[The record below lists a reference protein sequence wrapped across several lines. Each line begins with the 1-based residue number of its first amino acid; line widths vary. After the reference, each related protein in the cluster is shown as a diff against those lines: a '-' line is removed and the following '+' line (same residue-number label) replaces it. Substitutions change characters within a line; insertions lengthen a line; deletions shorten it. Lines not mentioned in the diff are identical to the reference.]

1 MKKIILGLALLLL
14 FSTHIFAKKVAFLI
28 GVGNIP
34 NNLLKTHEDIETMK
48 VLIGN
53 TYDDVIVLEDDRA
66 TYVNVKK
73 ELELLYGL
81 NSDDTLFF
89 YYTGHGCRAYGGI
102 DEADGKDEFLMLSG
116 FEYSSY
122 DPVTVKKGIML
133 DDELNYHFSK
143 IAAKKVI
150 IFDSCHSQTAMKGYT
165 EKSNKITSIPHV
177 KSMETIFTLTQER
190 NLTHI
195 NAVNSNYIQLSAS
208 LDSERADDSKKGG
221 IFTLTL
227 KEVLTNSKSMSF
239 STLMKKVSKRLPYV
253 AQKNSR
259 PGDFTPNIDDRDLS
273 SDSFQTKSIFVVLQ
287 PQSTKPIGGNQSSIK
302 KESLEA
308 FLQSKLGGLI
318 FEKQE
323 KNKSKFSFYDTVYL
337 KSTHTSDYNHLYM
350 LEVKNNKYTEVTSR
364 KLSDCS
370 SKSCSFMNL
379 SATAPIGDTNI
390 YLIASKYPLSI
401 SKKDF
406 VESLKSQLKHQSF
419 EVGMVS
425 FETVE

>member
-1 MKKIILGLALLLL
+1 MKQIILGFSLLLL
-14 FSTHIFAKKVAFLI
+14 FSTPIFAKKVALLI

-34 NNLLKTHEDIETMK
+34 NNLLNTHEDIETMK

-81 NSDDTLFF
+81 NSNDTLFF
-89 YYTGHGCRAYGGI
+89 YYTGHGCRAYGGV
-102 DEADGKDEFLMLSG
+102 DEEDGKDEFLMLSG
-116 FEYSSY
+116 VEYSSFN
-122 DPVTVKKGIML
+122 PVTIKKGIML

-150 IFDSCHSQTAMKGYT
+150 VFDSCHSQTAMKGYT
-165 EKSNKITSIPHV
+165 KKSNKITSIPYV
-177 KSMETIFTLTQER
+177 KSMETIFTLSQEK
-190 NLTHI
+190 NLTHM
-195 NAVNSNYIQLSAS
+195 NSVNSNYIQLSAA

-227 KEVLTNSKSMSF
+227 KDILTNSESMSF
-239 STLMKKVSKRLPYV
+239 SNLMTKIIKRLPYV
-253 AQKNSR
+253 AEKNSR
-259 PGDFTPNIDDRDLS
+259 PGDFTPNIDNKNLS
-273 SDSFQTKSIFVVLQ
+273 SDNFQTKSIFVVAKKK
-287 PQSTKPIGGNQSSIK
+287 PTKPTVASQTSIK
-302 KESLEA
+302 KESLEV
-308 FLQSKLGGLI
+308 FLQSKLGGLS

-323 KNKSKFSFYDTVYL
+323 KKSKFSFYEPVYL
-337 KSTHTSDYNHLYM
+337 KSFHTSTYEYLYM
-350 LEVKNNKYTEVTSR
+350 LEVKNNKYTLVTSK
-364 KLSDCS
+364 KLSECT
-370 SKSCSFMNL
+370 SKKCSFTDL
-379 SATAPIGDTNI
+379 IAEEPIGKSNI
-390 YLIASKYPLSI
+390 YLIASKNPLSI
-401 SKKDF
+401 AKKDF